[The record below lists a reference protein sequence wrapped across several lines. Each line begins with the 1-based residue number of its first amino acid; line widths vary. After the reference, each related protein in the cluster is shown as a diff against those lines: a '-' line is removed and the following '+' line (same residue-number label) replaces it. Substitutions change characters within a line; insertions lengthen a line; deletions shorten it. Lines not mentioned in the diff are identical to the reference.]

1 MRELLRSLL
10 LLVVVEAV
18 VVVVLPITPSST
30 LSSLSRH
37 NISAVVVRM
46 SPRISGMRFKKTN
59 RHKENMM
66 SVLLIK
72 KSYANEQHSYTL
84 KREQQIIKIHLVS

>member
-10 LLVVVEAV
+10 LLVVEAV

-72 KSYANEQHSYTL
+72 KRAMRMSNIVTHL
-84 KREQQIIKIHLVS
+84 KENNK